1 MIKFSIRF
9 CLTFLCIDMFTNH
22 SMMYKYKIIEHL
34 EKHLHIYFRKTC
46 YLNYVGEEYVY
57 PLKRRV
63 LYVD

>member
-34 EKHLHIYFRKTC
+34 EKHLHIYIFEKHVT
-46 YLNYVGEEYVY
+46 
-57 PLKRRV
+57 
-63 LYVD
+63 